1 MNKSRETVLLTG
13 ASGFIGLHCTRL
25 LLQSG
30 FKVRGTIRNQ
40 EKKNLV
46 QNLMAAD
53 DCGANNLELTQLD
66 LTSDVGWDAAMQGC
80 DYVMHVA
87 SPFWIANPKNES
99 DMLTPAVE
107 GTLRVLRA
115 ANKAQVKRV
124 VLTSSIVSMMSSI
137 RRGLF
142 TPADWTDV
150 NYPDL
155 SAYIKSKTLA
165 EQAAWDF
172 VNKNKDSTKL
182 DLVVI
187 APGGVFGPPVGDDI
201 SGQSLAVLTKMLDGK
216 VPMVPDA
223 AFPMVDVRD
232 VAQLHVSAIKNKKAS
247 GERFIASGAEPISF
261 ADAAQILL
269 DEGYR
274 GPSTKKAP
282 RWLLRTLAIFDR
294 EARGMLALVGM
305 YLTAD
310 NSKTRDIFD
319 WTPMPF
325 RQSLIETAV
334 AVQNMRNK

>member
-1 MNKSRETVLLTG
+1 
-13 ASGFIGLHCTRL
+13 
-25 LLQSG
+25 
-30 FKVRGTIRNQ
+30 
-40 EKKNLV
+40 
-46 QNLMAAD
+46 
-53 DCGANNLELTQLD
+53 
-66 LTSDVGWDAAMQGC
+66 
-80 DYVMHVA
+80 MHVA

-115 ANKAQVKRV
+115 AQKAQVKRV

-142 TPADWTDV
+142 TPNDWTDV

-155 SAYIKSKTLA
+155 STYIKSKILA
-165 EQAAWDF
+165 EEAAWDF
-172 VNKNKDSTKL
+172 VNKNKGSTKL

-187 APGGVFGPPVGDDI
+187 APGGVFGLPVGDDI

-223 AFPMVDVRD
+223 AFPMVDVRY

-247 GERFIASGAEPISF
+247 GERFIASGKEPISF

-269 DEGYR
+269 DEGYK

-282 RWLLRTLAIFDR
+282 RWLLRILAIFDR
-294 EARGMLALVGM
+294 EARGMLGLVGM

-310 NSKTRDIFD
+310 NSKTRDTFD

-325 RQSLIETAV
+325 RQSLIETAI
-334 AVQNMRNK
+334 AVQNISNK

>member
-1 MNKSRETVLLTG
+1 MNKIRETVLLTG

-46 QNLMAAD
+46 RNLMAAN
-53 DCGANNLELTQLD
+53 DCDANILELTQLD
-66 LTSDVGWDAAMQGC
+66 LTSDFGWDAAMQGC

-99 DMLTPAVE
+99 DMLIPAVE

-115 ANKAQVKRV
+115 AKKAQVKRV

-142 TPADWTDV
+142 TPDDWTDV

-155 SAYIKSKTLA
+155 STYIKSKTLA

-172 VNKNKDSTKL
+172 VNKNKGSTKL
-182 DLVVI
+182 ELVVI

-232 VAQLHVSAIKNKKAS
+232 VAQLHVSAVKNEKAS

-269 DEGYR
+269 DAGYR

-294 EARGMLALVGM
+294 EARGMLALVDM

-310 NSKTRDIFD
+310 NSKTRETFD

-334 AVQNMRNK
+334 SVQTIRNK

>member
-1 MNKSRETVLLTG
+1 MNKGRKTVLLTG

-46 QNLMAAD
+46 RKLMAAN
-53 DCGANNLELTQLD
+53 DCDANDLELTQLD
-66 LTSDVGWDAAMQGC
+66 LTSDFGWDAAMHGC

-115 ANKAQVKRV
+115 AKKAQVKRV

-142 TPADWTDV
+142 TPDDWTDV

-155 SAYIKSKTLA
+155 STYIKSKTLA

-172 VNKNKDSTKL
+172 VNKNKGSTKL

-232 VAQLHVSAIKNKKAS
+232 VAQLHVNAIKNKKAS
-247 GERFIASGAEPISF
+247 GERFIASGKEPISF

-269 DEGYR
+269 DEGHK

-282 RWLLRTLAIFDR
+282 RWLLRILAIFDR

-305 YLTAD
+305 NLTAD
-310 NSKTRDIFD
+310 NSKTRDTFD

-334 AVQNMRNK
+334 AVQNIRNK

>member
-40 EKKNLV
+40 KKKNLV
-46 QNLMAAD
+46 RNLMAAN
-53 DCGANNLELTQLD
+53 DCDADNLELTQLD
-66 LTSDVGWDAAMQGC
+66 LISDFGWDAAMQGC

-142 TPADWTDV
+142 TPDDWTDV

-155 SAYIKSKTLA
+155 STYIKSKTLA

-172 VNKNKDSTKL
+172 VNKNKGSTKL
-182 DLVVI
+182 ELVVI

-247 GERFIASGAEPISF
+247 GERFIASAAEPISF

-294 EARGMLALVGM
+294 EARGMLALVDM

-310 NSKTRDIFD
+310 NSKTRETFD

-334 AVQNMRNK
+334 SVQTIRNK

>member
-46 QNLMAAD
+46 RNLMAAN
-53 DCGANNLELTQLD
+53 DCDANNLELTQLD
-66 LTSDVGWDAAMQGC
+66 LISDFGWDAAMQGC

-115 ANKAQVKRV
+115 AKKAQVKRV

-142 TPADWTDV
+142 TPDDWTDV

-155 SAYIKSKTLA
+155 STYIKSKTLA
-165 EQAAWDF
+165 EKAAWDF
-172 VNKNKDSTKL
+172 VNKNKGSTKL

-187 APGGVFGPPVGDDI
+187 APGGVFGPPVGDNI

-232 VAQLHVSAIKNKKAS
+232 VAQLHVSAVKNEKAS

-269 DEGYR
+269 DAGYR

-294 EARGMLALVGM
+294 EARGMLALVDM

-310 NSKTRDIFD
+310 NSKTRETFD

-334 AVQNMRNK
+334 AVQTIRNK